1 MRVVGKL
8 GRKVT
13 GSALCVAIAVWST
26 GLGVS
31 VAEGYWGYVFL
42 DASLIV
48 LGILQLRDLDR
59 RCVDCQRSHEEVMAS
74 RRAE

>member
-1 MRVVGKL
+1 M
-8 GRKVT
+8 GRKVWKWWLWFT
-13 GSALCVAIAVWST
+13 MGIWGAGLVVHVLAGNWWSV
-26 GLGVS
+26 LM
-31 VAEGYWGYVFL
+31 E
-42 DASLIV
+42 ASLIA